1 MKKPK
6 NHKQYM
12 KSFAQFMR
20 PMADQ
25 NQYFK
30 NFKLSQRNVNV
41 KGGAK

>member
-1 MKKPK
+1 MKKQY
-6 NHKQYM
+6 NHKRYM

-25 NQYFK
+25 SHYFK
-30 NFKLSQRNVNV
+30 NFKLSQRNANV